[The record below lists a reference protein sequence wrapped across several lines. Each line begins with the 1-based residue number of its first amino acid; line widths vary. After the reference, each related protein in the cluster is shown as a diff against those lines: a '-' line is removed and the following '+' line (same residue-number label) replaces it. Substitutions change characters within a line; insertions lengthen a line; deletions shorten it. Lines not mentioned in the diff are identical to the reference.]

1 MSKVVINTAAKWL
14 QVAAEESFTKAQSRY
29 TEASLIHELESKGIG
44 RPSTF
49 ASLVTTIVD
58 RNYVEKSDSAGQKL
72 DIRQWT
78 LTKPNTWPPNEA
90 KLKQVVGKESNKLQT
105 TPLGRTVAEFI
116 YKHYDDIFAYSY
128 TSNMEQELDKI
139 AKGVGSWTNLLQTL
153 WDSYKERYT
162 THLSKPNP
170 DKTNKVE
177 TNKKRDLGE
186 GISVILSRKGP
197 LLLKEETKMFASL
210 PPRTSFDSITLEQ
223 AIQAYKSKDGDHI
236 GNYLDDPIL
245 KKKGPYGFY
254 AEWQTIKVPIK
265 PDDTEDTIIEKI
277 KKKQA
282 PTDGPP
288 PYSRVVGDYTIKTGP
303 YGLYFFK
310 HTLKK
315 ATFVTFPQ
323 TADKD
328 KVTTADLDTLYKDGL
343 AKAVNKRRF
352 KPKDKT

>member
-1 MSKVVINTAAKWL
+1 
-14 QVAAEESFTKAQSRY
+14 
-29 TEASLIHELESKGIG
+29 
-44 RPSTF
+44 
-49 ASLVTTIVD
+49 VD

-78 LTKPNTWPPNEA
+78 LTKPNSWPPAEA

-116 YKHYDDIFAYSY
+116 YNHYDDIFAYNY
-128 TSNMEQELDKI
+128 TSYMEQELDKI

-162 THLSKPNP
+162 NHLSKPNP

-197 LLLKEETKMFASL
+197 LLLKEETKEFASL
-210 PPRTSFDSITLEQ
+210 PPRTSFDSVTLEQ
-223 AIQAYKSKDGDHI
+223 AKQAYKSKDGDHI

-254 AEWQTIKVPIK
+254 AEWQTIKVPLK
-265 PDDTEDTIIEKI
+265 PDDTEMTIIEKI

-282 PTDGPP
+282 PAEGPP
-288 PYSRVVGDYTIKTGP
+288 PYSRVLGDYTIKQGP

-323 TADKD
+323 SADKD
-328 KVTTADLDTLYKDGL
+328 KVTSTDLDLLYKDGL

-352 KPKDKT
+352 KPKDKSGES